1 MMMSSNVHL
10 IPALSSF
17 GFSREVAGLIIGI
30 GVNIT
35 NFGGRILSGIYGD
48 KLNKKYI
55 LTFAFFCQSVG
66 LIIFSF
72 SRTIFQLIFFMF
84 FWGLGF
90 GLSVPTR
97 LAITGD
103 YFGRKNYGTILSLI
117 MTVSAIY
124 SVLAPVAVGWG
135 YDVFGNY
142 RQPFLI
148 LALVSS
154 VSVPGMLLIKP
165 MEEKN

>member
-1 MMMSSNVHL
+1 
-10 IPALSSF
+10 
-17 GFSREVAGLIIGI
+17 
-30 GVNIT
+30 
-35 NFGGRILSGIYGD
+35 
-48 KLNKKYI
+48 
-55 LTFAFFCQSVG
+55 
-66 LIIFSF
+66 
-72 SRTIFQLIFFMF
+72 
-84 FWGLGF
+84 
-90 GLSVPTR
+90 
-97 LAITGD
+97 
-103 YFGRKNYGTILSLI
+103 

>member
-1 MMMSSNVHL
+1 
-10 IPALSSF
+10 
-17 GFSREVAGLIIGI
+17 
-30 GVNIT
+30 
-35 NFGGRILSGIYGD
+35 
-48 KLNKKYI
+48 
-55 LTFAFFCQSVG
+55 
-66 LIIFSF
+66 
-72 SRTIFQLIFFMF
+72 MF

-103 YFGRKNYGTILSLI
+103 YFGRKNYGTILSLL

-124 SVLAPVAVGWG
+124 SVIAPVAVGWG
-135 YDVFGNY
+135 YVMFGNY

-154 VSVPGMLLIKP
+154 ISVPGMLLIKP
-165 MEEKN
+165 MKEND